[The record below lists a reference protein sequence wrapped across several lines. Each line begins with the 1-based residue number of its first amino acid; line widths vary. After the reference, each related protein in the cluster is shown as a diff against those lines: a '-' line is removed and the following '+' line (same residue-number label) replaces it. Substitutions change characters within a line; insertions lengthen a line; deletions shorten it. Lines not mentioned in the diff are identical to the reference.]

1 MHLNNINGMNKRE
14 MLLRKDTRMPM
25 CARRCVR
32 VCVRVCV
39 RRCVRVCV
47 CVGDGF
53 AFRVSF
59 RVGACVWVRA
69 CVRVRVWVGW
79 GAMPPVLLGAGASAG
94 FYIYTGNT
102 KG

>member
-1 MHLNNINGMNKRE
+1 MHPNNVCGMNKKE
-14 MLLRKDTRMPM
+14 MLWRKDTRMPM

-32 VCVRVCV
+32 VRVCV
-39 RRCVRVCV
+39 
-47 CVGDGF
+47 GEGF

-79 GAMPPVLLGAGASAG
+79 GAGPPVLLGAGASAG

>member
-1 MHLNNINGMNKRE
+1 
-14 MLLRKDTRMPM
+14 
-25 CARRCVR
+25 VR
-32 VCVRVCV
+32 VCVGER
-39 RRCVRVCV
+39 
-47 CVGDGF
+47 F

-79 GAMPPVLLGAGASAG
+79 GARPPVLLGAGASAG